1 MTKVKRINLEELQKE
16 LEEKL
21 KKREKKKKPKM
32 KISGK
37 SVFELQKII
46 QKKAKSSKRN

>member
-1 MTKVKRINLEELQKE
+1 VKDNNLFE

-21 KKREKKKKPKM
+21 KNKEAQKKKM
-32 KISGK
+32 KVSGK

-46 QKKAKSSKRN
+46 KGKGKQEPQEKSNS